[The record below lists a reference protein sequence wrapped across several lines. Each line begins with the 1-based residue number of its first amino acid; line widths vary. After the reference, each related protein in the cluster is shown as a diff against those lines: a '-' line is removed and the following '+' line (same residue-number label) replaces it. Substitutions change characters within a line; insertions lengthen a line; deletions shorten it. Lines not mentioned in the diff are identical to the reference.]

1 MKNMENKKK
10 LSPNVIANIIYTLI
24 LIITFLLCE
33 WIHFPQQYISF
44 FTFILLGSIVY
55 FVYISV
61 HTQKLLLKKILF
73 LLGLLIIINKLYVPS
88 IFKEKFFINIE
99 LGTILIFIIA
109 ILTVIFPLFVRAY
122 YWILDKINNGE
133 NADMDISNNISGR
146 ETKTISPKFENI
158 NEPVNTL
165 ENISKINIPHY
176 SPTIPNSHKCEANIH
191 RSRISDYIYAAL
203 IFMICLIMTYV
214 LVSKITYPI
223 EINLKN
229 IVSNI
234 DFWIPAI
241 LFGNLMMVVVFVT
254 LCAYFKLIRVLVQ
267 IIRGNDSPFIYAVG
281 LFIISVFMT
290 KMGYFNQDKILN
302 ILTQADLF
310 FIPIAALIIYP
321 FFILSANAIDRLLK
335 DKNIYNKM
343 INKACYLSKEVL
355 TIVYSILESLIKLV
369 AFATSNILDSMV
381 ELIQSEEMEDD

>member
-1 MKNMENKKK
+1 M
-10 LSPNVIANIIYTLI
+10 
-24 LIITFLLCE
+24 
-33 WIHFPQQYISF
+33 
-44 FTFILLGSIVY
+44 
-55 FVYISV
+55 
-61 HTQKLLLKKILF
+61 
-73 LLGLLIIINKLYVPS
+73 
-88 IFKEKFFINIE
+88 
-99 LGTILIFIIA
+99 
-109 ILTVIFPLFVRAY
+109 
-122 YWILDKINNGE
+122 
-133 NADMDISNNISGR
+133 
-146 ETKTISPKFENI
+146 
-158 NEPVNTL
+158 
-165 ENISKINIPHY
+165 
-176 SPTIPNSHKCEANIH
+176 
-191 RSRISDYIYAAL
+191 
-203 IFMICLIMTYV
+203 
-214 LVSKITYPI
+214 
-223 EINLKN
+223 KN